1 MRSNAA
7 VCSIEKDDEQLAQV
21 DDNADFI
28 ATVNQALS
36 SVILD
41 LYAFCFMLYAFC
53 FKLML
58 GESPGATLITPPL
71 DGNNY
76 VSWSRAM
83 KRALRS
89 KNKFKFVD
97 GTISEPKQQDAYYD
111 AWDRCNTMILSWIA
125 RCLTPQ
131 IGQSTV
137 YIDSAYEPW
146 QDLKERFSKGD
157 HFRMSDAL
165 QELHSIRQGDR
176 NISAYFTDLKT
187 LWEELESLRPMTL
200 CSCQPRCS
208 CDMIK
213 ILKSY
218 RENEYVI
225 CFLKGLNEE
234 FNTTKAQILLME
246 PLPLINKAFSLL
258 QQQERPQT
266 EHNSINSK
274 VLFNSTDRRIQ
285 PSMNNSR
292 QQQWKSKPTMQKGG
306 YTQGRSRGAWRG
318 YNNSRTN
325 GSKLCTYCG
334 RDNHT
339 VDTCYFKHGFPP
351 NSQGS
356 RASQESGLVNNAIA
370 NDASDLKG
378 IMEGQ
383 EEEQRKKTSFNFGP
397 QQYAQLTSLLK
408 SVGEPKAINE
418 ADCSHKVNQLSM
430 RPFDISKIDQSQ
442 ERQDLTGNTSLW
454 ILDTGATNHVCPDLS
469 IFDAF
474 HKIKPITVSLP
485 NGSSVQANYAGT
497 IIFSE
502 YFILHDVLLIPEF
515 AFNLISMIIVGIP
528 GST

>member
-1 MRSNAA
+1 
-7 VCSIEKDDEQLAQV
+7 
-21 DDNADFI
+21 
-28 ATVNQALS
+28 
-36 SVILD
+36 
-41 LYAFCFMLYAFC
+41 
-53 FKLML
+53 
-58 GESPGATLITPPL
+58 
-71 DGNNY
+71 
-76 VSWSRAM
+76 
-83 KRALRS
+83 
-89 KNKFKFVD
+89 
-97 GTISEPKQQDAYYD
+97 
-111 AWDRCNTMILSWIA
+111 MILSWIA

-137 YIDSAYEPW
+137 YIDSAYELW

-165 QELHSIRQGDR
+165 QELHSVRQGDR
-176 NISAYFTDLKT
+176 TISTYFTDLKT
-187 LWEELESLRPMTL
+187 LWEELESLRPMPS

-213 ILKSY
+213 IIKSDKD
-218 RENEYVI
+218 NEYVI

-266 EHNSINSK
+266 ENNSINS
-274 VLFNSTDRRIQ
+274 
-285 PSMNNSR
+285 
-292 QQQWKSKPTMQKGG
+292 
-306 YTQGRSRGAWRG
+306 
-318 YNNSRTN
+318 
-325 GSKLCTYCG
+325 
-334 RDNHT
+334 
-339 VDTCYFKHGFPP
+339 KHGFPP

-454 ILDTGATNHVCPDLS
+454 ILDTEATNHVCPDLS

-474 HKIKPITVSLP
+474 HKIKHITVSLP

-502 YFILHDVLLIPEF
+502 YLVLHDVLLIPEF
-515 AFNLISMIIVGIP
+515 AFNLISVCKLTKSMKCRLIFDDLKCEIQDMTTSKMIGHARVRN
-528 GST
+528 SLYVLKKVTNKRTALCNNLNTALNVSFFDL